1 MPRAS
6 LATQAQRVNLA
17 VRWLRQQRA
26 TEAILSALIKQG
38 GLSRR
43 QAYRYLLQAQ
53 SRLELRPVPEPKS
66 VFTVNL
72 PIKLIQAVR
81 VHCRKRQQPISQVVA
96 QVLQRWLEQ
105 SPAHG

>member
-1 MPRAS
+1 M
-6 LATQAQRVNLA
+6 A
-17 VRWLRQQRA
+17 VRWLRRQRS
-26 TEAILSALIKQG
+26 TEAILAALIQQG

-53 SRLELRPVPEPKS
+53 SRLELRPLPEPKA

-81 VHCRKRQQPISQVVA
+81 LGCRKRQQPISRIVA
-96 QVLQRWLEQ
+96 QVLQQWLEQ
-105 SPAHG
+105 SSAHG

>member
-1 MPRAS
+1 M
-6 LATQAQRVNLA
+6 T
-17 VRWLRQQRA
+17 VRWLQQPRSPE
-26 TEAILSALIKQG
+26 TILSALTQRC

-53 SRLELRPVPEPKS
+53 SHLELRPVPEPKA

-72 PIKLIQAVR
+72 PLKLIRAVR
-81 VHCRKRQQPISQVVA
+81 VRCREQQQPISQVVA

-105 SPAHG
+105 NSAHG